1 MEQQM
6 SDELKG
12 LIDKL
17 SRALGETMQSSD
29 EIRRLLKEI
38 EDEGYEANITL
49 AVILGLKN
57 RNTEIRQVIYGP
69 EKNKMKKTSSRR
81 ISAFDRRFLRALRI
95 ELPD

>member
-1 MEQQM
+1 M
-6 SDELKG
+6 SDELKI

-17 SRALGETMQSSD
+17 SRSLGERIQQSE
-29 EIRRLLKEI
+29 EIRSLLKRI
-38 EDEGYEANITL
+38 EDEGFDANITL

-57 RNTEIRQVIYGP
+57 RNTEIRQVIYRP

-81 ISAFDRRFLRALRI
+81 VSAFDRRFLRALKI

>member
-1 MEQQM
+1 MEEKM

-17 SRALGETMQSSD
+17 SRALGESIQQSD
-29 EIRRLLKEI
+29 GIGKLLKKI
-38 EDEGYEANITL
+38 EDEGFDANITL

-69 EKNKMKKTSSRR
+69 EKNKTKKTSSRR
-81 ISAFDRRFLRALRI
+81 VSAFDRRFLRALKI

>member
-1 MEQQM
+1 M

-17 SRALGETMQSSD
+17 SRALGESIQQSD
-29 EIRRLLKEI
+29 EIGKLLKKI
-38 EDEGYEANITL
+38 EDEGFDANITL

-57 RNTEIRQVIYGP
+57 RSTEIRQVIYGP
-69 EKNKMKKTSSRR
+69 EKNKVKRTSSRR
-81 ISAFDRRFLRALRI
+81 VSAFDRRFLRALKI

>member
-1 MEQQM
+1 M

-17 SRALGETMQSSD
+17 SRALGESIQQSD
-29 EIRRLLKEI
+29 EIGKLLKKI
-38 EDEGYEANITL
+38 EDEGFDANITL

-69 EKNKMKKTSSRR
+69 EKNKVKRTSSRR
-81 ISAFDRRFLRALRI
+81 VSAFDRRFLRALKI

>member
-1 MEQQM
+1 M

-12 LIDKL
+12 LVDKL
-17 SRALGETMQSSD
+17 SRALGESIRQSD
-29 EIRRLLKEI
+29 EIGKLLKKI
-38 EDEGYEANITL
+38 EDEGFDANITL

-69 EKNKMKKTSSRR
+69 EKNKVKRTSSRR
-81 ISAFDRRFLRALRI
+81 VSAFDRRFLRALKI

>member
-1 MEQQM
+1 M
-6 SDELKG
+6 SDELKI

-17 SRALGETMQSSD
+17 SRSLGERIQQSE
-29 EIRRLLKEI
+29 EIRSLLKRI
-38 EDEGYEANITL
+38 EDEGFDANITL

-81 ISAFDRRFLRALRI
+81 VSAFDRRFLRALKI

>member
-1 MEQQM
+1 M

-12 LIDKL
+12 LIEKL
-17 SRALGETMQSSD
+17 SRALGDTIQESD
-29 EIRRLLKEI
+29 KIRSLLRKL
-38 EDEGYEANITL
+38 EDEGFDASITL

-69 EKNKMKKTSSRR
+69 EKNQVKKTSSRR
-81 ISAFDRRFLRALRI
+81 VSAFDRRFLRALRI